1 MGWLLKVKV
10 YLIAILIKMRFV
22 ILETHKFF
30 FMKKAIYGCLLSAP
44 LFVLSFCSSSS
55 GKDATQFSK
64 ETRLKPSNGTSGH
77 VAVLELFTSQG
88 CSSCPPADKLVSN
101 YISKENIFVLSFHV
115 DYWNRLGWRD
125 PFSSKEYSQR
135 QENYSKF
142 LKAGIYTPQLVINGQ
157 TEMIGSDESKISNT
171 LRKVQAEPRVAEL
184 SIKKLTSA
192 NGTININF
200 IASGNDAGAVL
211 NIALVEKKITTDIKA
226 GENSGVQ
233 LTNYNVVRNFKTISQ
248 LRNGSNTSDINIPPG
263 IDANNISVVLFIQN
277 KDNGISAATEAGL

>member
-1 MGWLLKVKV
+1 
-10 YLIAILIKMRFV
+10 
-22 ILETHKFF
+22 
-30 FMKKAIYGCLLSAP
+30 MKKAICGFLLSAP
-44 LFVLSFCSSSS
+44 LFIGSFCTSSS

-64 ETRLKPSNGTSGH
+64 STQSESAKASSKH

-101 YISKENIFVLSFHV
+101 YISKENIFVLLFHV
-115 DYWNRLGWRD
+115 DYWNRLGWQD

-135 QENYSKF
+135 QENYSRF

-171 LRKVQAEPRVAEL
+171 LKKVQSEPGVAGL
-184 SIKKLTSA
+184 SIKKITS
-192 NGTININF
+192 GDGKININF
-200 IASGNDAGAVL
+200 VASGSNADAVL

-226 GENSGVQ
+226 GENSGIQ

-248 LRNGSNTSDINIPPG
+248 LKNGDNVSDINIPPG
-263 IDANNISVVLFIQN
+263 IDANNISVVLFLQN
-277 KDNGISAATEAGL
+277 KDNGISAAAEATL